1 MLEYQWRNYLQKNK
15 NRLCVKADGYQFI
28 VFFFQE
34 PYNEMMK
41 LKEKGMT
48 MIAFFGEFAKESVV
62 VRCNEIKY
70 LLSDFEQKLDARKH
84 LLKISLDVFT
94 CLDQVC

>member
-1 MLEYQWRNYLQKNK
+1 
-15 NRLCVKADGYQFI
+15 
-28 VFFFQE
+28 
-34 PYNEMMK
+34 MMK

-70 LLSDFEQKLDARKH
+70 LLKDFEQKLDARKH
-84 LLKISLDVFT
+84 LLQISLDVFA
-94 CLDQVC
+94 CLDQVCLVVVFLFYLFSFTQAFPNT